1 MFQPLCYIC
10 NAKMTRGV
18 LRLLEKTMR
27 LNYLFDFY
35 QSLLTPKQKEYMELY
50 YLDDYSLVEI
60 SEYMNVSRQAV
71 FDNLKRTEAILE
83 SYEEH
88 LRLYDQFQQRQYL
101 LNKLKD
107 ALIQKGD
114 CQKELKYIQQ
124 LQELS

>member
-1 MFQPLCYIC
+1 
-10 NAKMTRGV
+10 
-18 LRLLEKTMR
+18 MR

>member
-1 MFQPLCYIC
+1 
-10 NAKMTRGV
+10 
-18 LRLLEKTMR
+18 MR

-101 LNKLKD
+101 LNKLRSEEHTS
-107 ALIQKGD
+107 
-114 CQKELKYIQQ
+114 ELQSRFDLVCRLLLEKKKSHT
-124 LQELS
+124 LK